1 MQYWLL
7 QEWDGRSALQGKW
20 SFTFHDASEEFPSI
34 LLAIEWL
41 FATLLFLNV
50 RLKILLVTL
59 HSLVNYLIVSN
70 SHFYWRKVKRI
81 RCSHAYIQIWK
92 RGGFL
97 PGCIFWYIFS
107 KNPVY
112 NEKMVT
118 AYVFKLFPLRNSKPL
133 FFNPACWFLLDFYGW
148 EHKITQAQCVLM
160 IPCDYVSEIN

>member
-1 MQYWLL
+1 MNLCLIHVSLMQYWLL

-20 SFTFHDASEEFPSI
+20 SFTFRDASEELPST

-50 RLKILLVTL
+50 RLKILLVML
-59 HSLVNYLIVSN
+59 HSSVNYLIVSN
-70 SHFYWRKVKRI
+70 SCFCWCKVKRI
-81 RCSHAYIQIWK
+81 RCSDVYLWIWK

-97 PGCIFWYIFS
+97 PGCIFGIDAFS

-118 AYVFKLFPLRNSKPL
+118 AYIFKLFPLRNPNHYFSILPVD
-133 FFNPACWFLLDFYGW
+133 FCWAFMDGNI
-148 EHKITQAQCVLM
+148 K
-160 IPCDYVSEIN
+160 